1 MTDTHICAWDGPG
14 VDRDPFDITRDVI
27 AKFIADNLTCG
38 VPVAADLARSLQTE
52 LHAAGVDVDALVDSE
67 LGNQADEQR
76 AAGA

>member
-1 MTDTHICAWDGPG
+1 MTNDIICAWDGPG
-14 VDRDPFDITRDVI
+14 VDPDPLMMTRLVV

-38 VPVAADLARSLQTE
+38 NPTAADLARSLQTE
-52 LHAAGVDVDALVDSE
+52 LDAAGVDVDALVDSE